1 MVFTDVVVILIQC
14 FWGACEYFIFSKMTA
29 TGDNADQKSY
39 KVLYAITIISLILGI
54 SIGLYLKFNN
64 IFGLYNPSIIFPIVG
79 SMVIVAGMVIRLSA
93 INTLKSY
100 FTINVTI
107 KADHKLI
114 TSGLYKLIRHP
125 AYAGGVLSFIGCGLC
140 YGNLLSFI
148 IISLPFF
155 ILILIRIKVEERM
168 LVNKF
173 GKDYIDL
180 QSRTKKLIPYLY

>member
-1 MVFTDVVVILIQC
+1 MGFTDGVVILVQC
-14 FWGACEYFIFSKMTA
+14 IWGACEYFIKSKMTA

-39 KVLYAITIISLILGI
+39 KILYTITIISLILGI
-54 SIGLYLKFNN
+54 SIGMYFKFNN
-64 IFGLYNPSIIFPIVG
+64 MLGLYNPSNLYPIVG
-79 SMVIVAGMVIRLSA
+79 SMIIVAGMIVRLSA
-93 INTLKSY
+93 INTLKEY

-114 TSGLYKLIRHP
+114 TGGLYRLIRHP

-140 YGNLLSFI
+140 YGNLLSFF
-148 IISLPFF
+148 IISLPYF
-155 ILILIRIKVEERM
+155 ILILIRIKYEESL

-173 GKDYIDL
+173 GNEYTEL